1 MSKINNYELMWIL
14 SSEDSAESNEKT
26 IDTVKDNISNSGGE
40 INFFENYGK
49 RKLAYELSGNTEGNY
64 YLSRFAMESLKIN
77 ELDDKL
83 NKDNKILR
91 HLITSIKTS
100 EALIAADKMDEVP
113 EMKRYKR

>member
-14 SSEDSAESNEKT
+14 SSDDSEESNEKV
-26 IDTVKDNISNSGGE
+26 INAVRDSISNSGGE

-64 YLSRFAMESLKIN
+64 YLSRFAMESLRVN

-91 HLITSIKTS
+91 HLITNIKSS

-113 EMKRYKR
+113 EMKRNKR

>member
-1 MSKINNYELMWIL
+1 MSKVNNYELMWIL
-14 SSEDSAESNEKT
+14 SSEDSDETIEKT
-26 IDTVKDNISNSGGE
+26 INAVRDNISISGGE

-64 YLSRFAMESLKIN
+64 YLSRFAMESLKVS

-91 HLITSIKTS
+91 HLITTIKS
-100 EALIAADKMDEVP
+100 SDALISAEKMDEVP
-113 EMKRYKR
+113 EMKRSKR

>member
-14 SSEDSAESNEKT
+14 SSEDSDESIEKT
-26 IDTVKDNISNSGGE
+26 INSVKDNISNSGGE
-40 INFFENYGK
+40 ISFFENYGK

-64 YLSRFAMESLKIN
+64 YLSRFAMESLKVS
-77 ELDDKL
+77 ELDDML

-91 HLITSIKTS
+91 HLITTIKSS
-100 EALIAADKMDEVP
+100 ETLIAADKMDEVP

>member
-14 SSEDSAESNEKT
+14 SSEDSEDSIEKT
-26 IDTVKDNISNSGGE
+26 INSVKDNISNSGGE

-49 RKLAYELSGNTEGNY
+49 RKLSYELSGNTEGNY

-91 HLITSIKTS
+91 HLITSIKSTDI
-100 EALIAADKMDEVP
+100 LITAEKMDEVP
-113 EMKRYKR
+113 EIKRFKR

>member
-1 MSKINNYELMWIL
+1 MSKLNNYELMWIL
-14 SSEDSAESNEKT
+14 SSEDSAESIEKT

-64 YLSRFAMESLKIN
+64 YLSRFSMESLKTS

-91 HLITSIKTS
+91 HLITSIKSTDS
-100 EALIAADKMDEVP
+100 LIAADKMDEVP
-113 EMKRYKR
+113 EMKRSKR

>member
-14 SSEDSAESNEKT
+14 SSEDSDESIEKT
-26 IDTVKDNISNSGGE
+26 INGVRDNISNSGGE
-40 INFFENYGK
+40 ISFFENYGK

-64 YLSRFAMESLKIN
+64 YLSRFAMESLKVS